1 MLKVLEVISI
11 HWMSSYGC
19 SYQYGSNHVVAMLH
33 VVFCFFVFSFR
44 HGKCFRKRESMFSLF
59 GFATFVELY
68 INTIFGE
75 KSPNNKK
82 LLYNTVIEGALNI

>member
-1 MLKVLEVISI
+1 MVS
-11 HWMSSYGC
+11 
-19 SYQYGSNHVVAMLH
+19 
-33 VVFCFFVFSFR
+33 VFVKEKCIFA
-44 HGKCFRKRESMFSLF
+44 GKSMFSLI

-75 KSPNNKK
+75 KSPNNKE